1 MRNNSQ
7 EIMEVDSAKIGD
19 LIKDLYHFFGQ
30 QCKFTERGLQRLDG
44 GWPTSKDYERI
55 CKKHGIDYLGI
66 SFTFIVVTALLI
78 RDGVIKFN
86 TSDLN

>member
-1 MRNNSQ
+1 MRNKSQ

-30 QCKFTERGLQRLDG
+30 QCKFTEKGLQRLDG

>member
-1 MRNNSQ
+1 MRNKSQ

-30 QCKFTERGLQRLDG
+30 QCKFTEKGLQRLDG

-86 TSDLN
+86 KSDLN